1 MRKQG
6 PITMRHVLVAVLV
19 VLVVNAQLTWWIV
32 FILRLNRENLDL
44 ERRRLTSAARVE
56 ATRIEAEISTAH
68 TALEAALVMGD
79 EPGRDAVPSPFVGW
93 RATNGGEGCPAA
105 RLNQSEV
112 IELGVVVGE
121 RCVSGVLNG
130 EWRQRV
136 TDVGDELVVTASGD
150 EVPAGVRISAPFDGL
165 SVRPRAEVWQKMLEE
180 YRRRIIMMVSEGS
193 FFALLLLVLMGLLWR
208 SFRREVELER
218 QHRNFLSAITHEL
231 KSPLA
236 AIRLAIETV
245 AAGRASG
252 AAAHRFLGNA
262 LEDADRLEDLVQ
274 KVLEA
279 TRYGDDWS
287 EIDLQDVNFSDLVA
301 ESVEVY
307 SRRAVATGVRL
318 ETRIA
323 PNIHAELDREA
334 MALAVSNLLENAAK
348 YGGEPP
354 VVEIDLVSNGS
365 EVMLE
370 VSDNGGG
377 ILEEEMGMI
386 FGRFYRSGDELTRTT
401 GGTGLGL
408 YLVQQIVEAHHGKV
422 VVAATGPDGT
432 TFRVTLPGREELRVE
447 AGGGG

>member
-1 MRKQG
+1 
-6 PITMRHVLVAVLV
+6 MRHVLVAVLV
-19 VLVVNAQLTWWIV
+19 VLVINAQLTWWIV

-44 ERRRLTSAARVE
+44 ERRRLTSAARFE
-56 ATRIEAEISTAH
+56 ATRIEAEIKTAR

-79 EPGRDAVPSPFVGW
+79 EPGRDSVPSPFVGW
-93 RATNGGEGCPAA
+93 RASKDGEACPPA

-121 RCVSGVLNG
+121 RCVSGVLNA

-136 TDVGDELVVTASGD
+136 MDVGDELVVTTSQHDG
-150 EVPAGVRISAPFDGL
+150 PAGVKIPEPFDGI
-165 SVRPRAEVWQKMLEE
+165 SVRPRAEVWQEMLEE

-193 FFALLLLVLMGLLWR
+193 FFALLLLVLIGLLWR

-245 AAGRASG
+245 AAGRAAG
-252 AAAHRFLGNA
+252 DVAQRFLGNA
-262 LEDADRLEDLVQ
+262 LEDADRLEDLVH

-287 EIDLQDVNFSDLVA
+287 EIDLQDENFSHLVE
-301 ESVEVY
+301 ESVDVF
-307 SRRAVATGVRL
+307 SRRALATGVRVDA
-318 ETRIA
+318 RIA
-323 PNIHAELDREA
+323 PDIHAELDREA
-334 MALAVSNLLENAAK
+334 MALAVSNLLENAVK

-354 VVEIDLVSNGS
+354 VVEIDLVSGGS
-365 EVMLE
+365 GVILE
-370 VSDNGGG
+370 VSDNGSG
-377 ILEEEMGMI
+377 ILEGDEGMI
-386 FGRFYRSGDELTRTT
+386 FGRFYRSGDEMTRTT

-422 VVAATGPDGT
+422 AVAATGRDGT
-432 TFRVTLPGREELRVE
+432 TFRVTLPGREEWRST
-447 AGGGG
+447 AGGGE